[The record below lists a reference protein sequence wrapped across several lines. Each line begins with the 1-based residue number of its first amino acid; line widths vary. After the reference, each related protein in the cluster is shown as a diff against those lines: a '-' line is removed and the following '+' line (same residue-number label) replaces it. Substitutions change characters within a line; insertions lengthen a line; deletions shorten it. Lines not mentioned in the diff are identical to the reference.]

1 MTTPVFDFV
10 KKYAKKN
17 PLRLHMPGHKGR
29 GVLGVEKYDITEIQG
44 ADSLFE
50 ANGIIAESEKNLS
63 EIFGTRA
70 SFYSAEGSSLCI
82 RAMLY
87 LVMQNAKHRRVLAG
101 RNAHKSF
108 LSASA
113 LVDFEIDWI
122 YGLDGS
128 DLYTCRIT
136 PEYLRTCI
144 DKGGGKYDAVYVTS
158 PDYLGNM
165 LDIGALSE
173 VCHEYG
179 IPLVVDNAHGAYL
192 KFFDMHPMQLGA
204 DMCCDSAH
212 KTLPVL
218 TGGAYLHVSET
229 CMYKYEENAK
239 RALSLFASTSPSYLI
254 LSSLDAAN
262 KQLADEKFAK
272 RIKNTEKVLRKLRKK
287 LADMGYMLCSD
298 EPMKLT
304 VRTSKNG
311 LTGTEMSEYLA
322 KHGVVSEFCDKDNL
336 TMMFPI
342 SFSFFNPLSF
352 LSFLYSFC
360 FYFRLFFLF
369 SRCPLSHDGHSKN
382 ECHVFP
388 PEKAVSVR
396 SAMFSPCETVPVRE
410 SMGRILASPC
420 VSCPPAIPIAVCGE
434 IIDENAVRLFEYYGI
449 DEICVI
455 K

>member
-1 MTTPVFDFV
+1 
-10 KKYAKKN
+10 
-17 PLRLHMPGHKGR
+17 MPGHKGR
-29 GVLGVEKYDITEIQG
+29 GVLGVEKYDITEIPG
-44 ADSLFE
+44 ADSLYE
-50 ANGIIAESEKNLS
+50 ADGIIAMSEKNAS
-63 EIFGTRA
+63 EVFGTRA

-136 PEYLRTCI
+136 PEHLENCLE
-144 DKGGGKYDAVYVTS
+144 KGKGEYDAVYVTS

-165 LDIGALSE
+165 LDIKALSE
-173 VCHEYG
+173 VCHKYG

-218 TGGAYLHVSET
+218 TGGAYLHVSEN
-229 CMYKYEENAK
+229 CIYNYEENAK

-254 LSSLDAAN
+254 LASLDAAN
-262 KQLADEKFAK
+262 KQLSDKRFARK
-272 RIKNTEKVLRKLRKK
+272 IKNMDKVLKKLRKK

-322 KHGVVSEFCDKDNL
+322 KHAVVSEFCDKDNL
-336 TMMFPI
+336 TMMFPVVI
-342 SFSFFNPLSF
+342 SCFNSF
-352 LSFLYSFC
+352 SFLYSFY
-360 FYFRLFFLF
+360 FYFRLLNLF
-369 SRCPLSHDGHSKN
+369 SRLSSCHAGHRENVCRVLPLK
-382 ECHVFP
+382 
-388 PEKAVSVR
+388 KAVSVR
-396 SAMFSPCETVPVRE
+396 SAMFSPCETVPIRE
-410 SMGRILASPC
+410 GVGRILASPC

-449 DEICVI
+449 ESVCVV